1 MQKRGEGF
9 CQPAREADEHLSV
22 LKGKKDC
29 TGAGRG
35 RAVMQPDKTPQ
46 GMFLG
51 GPAKRGK
58 DNFRTGT
65 TAVCRGGVLLLGRQ

>member
-1 MQKRGEGF
+1 MKY
-9 CQPAREADEHLSV
+9 AANLREADEHISV

-29 TGAGRG
+29 TGAGWG

-58 DNFRTGT
+58 DNMFRTGT
-65 TAVCRGGVLLLGRQ
+65 TVVCRGGVLLLGRQ